1 MYFVNNLH
9 HILKRTFF
17 KLTSQQGQTV
27 QCHRK
32 EKFIICVYPISFYK
46 ETWNFHWKFLF
57 LKKIASDLRV
67 CHVLDPIKVI
77 WARLGHRP
85 RKPS

>member
-17 KLTSQQGQTV
+17 KLTSQGQTV

-46 ETWNFHWKFLF
+46 ETWKFLF

-77 WARLGHRP
+77 WARLGHCP